1 MSLQTLNIKKNKRIS
16 LWKKNIKLYFSNIA
30 VDGIVT
36 KIYFWKFIKLLF
48 KNKRSQVYNE
58 VLLIQSNKIINEEK
72 YLAESVTVVNYLRDK
87 AAAIIVS

>member
-1 MSLQTLNIKKNKRIS
+1 MYFSLE
-16 LWKKNIKLYFSNIA
+16 KKNIKLYFSNIA

>member
-1 MSLQTLNIKKNKRIS
+1 MSLQTLKKTNVF
-16 LWKKNIKLYFSNIA
+16 LFGKKNIKLYFSNIA

-87 AAAIIVS
+87 AAAITVS